1 MIRYIIYKFRH
12 SISTKLFSVF
22 IFLAVIIFLTNI
34 SVNAYINK
42 SLQKLDTV
50 YSSNI
55 ISNKLSDKLKEVQSN
70 VYEYLN
76 TKSSTAL
83 VNYYKS
89 EQEYRSLMESLNDRL
104 VDNDM
109 LMLEKNIR
117 SMSDSYLSLTDE
129 TVKEKR
135 GRNVEKYKKSYEEAK
150 MLNQYIHSFISN
162 LNTEQ
167 LKQNSRNYQVLM
179 VSLNYTEVIS
189 LVILSIIVVI
199 SLCLLV
205 LILKNIIKPLVQL
218 AHNANEV
225 AQGNFNSDF
234 IMPKSEDEVGIL
246 YSTFDTMLKS
256 IKQYIEQITED
267 MENEQLFKEQ
277 QLMMENHL
285 KDAQLKYLQA
295 QINPHFLFNSLNAG
309 TQLAILE
316 EAEQTGQFL
325 EKMADFFRYN
335 VRKMEQDTTLKEEIQ
350 VVDNYIYIINVRMT
364 GDIRFRKD
372 IPEDMED
379 VMVPSMILQPVVENA
394 VKHGISAM
402 DSEGEILLTVKEE
415 EDSIAIIIKDNG
427 VGMSEDKIQD
437 ILSGEMASSPA
448 DSSST
453 GIGLNNVINRLR
465 LYYGKENL
473 MTIYSDGNSS
483 GTEVRIIIPKKGN
496 SGRKGA
502 NHVSNYY
509 RR

>member
-1 MIRYIIYKFRH
+1 MIRHIIYKFRH

-34 SVNAYINK
+34 SVNAYISK

-55 ISNKLSDKLKEVQSN
+55 ISNKLSDKLIEVQSN

-76 TKSSTAL
+76 TKSSASL
-83 VNYYKS
+83 VSYYKS
-89 EQEYRSLMESLNDRL
+89 EQEYRGLMESLNDQL
-104 VDNDM
+104 IDNEM

-117 SMSDSYLSLTDE
+117 NMSDTYLTLTDE

-135 GRNVEKYKKSYEEAK
+135 GRNVEKYKKSYEDAK
-150 MLNQYIHSFISN
+150 KLNQYIHSFISN

-167 LKQNSRNYQVLM
+167 LKQNSQNYQKLM
-179 VSLNYTEVIS
+179 VSLNYTEVLS
-189 LVILSIIVVI
+189 LAILIIIVVI

-234 IMPKSEDEVGIL
+234 IMPKSEDEVGLL

-256 IKQYIEQITED
+256 IKHYIEQITED
-267 MENEQLFKEQ
+267 MENEQRFKEQ
-277 QLMMENHL
+277 QLLMENHL

-309 TQLAILE
+309 AQLAILE
-316 EAEQTGQFL
+316 EADQTGLFL

-335 VRKMEQDTTLKEEIQ
+335 VRKMEQDTTLKEEIEI
-350 VVDNYIYIINVRMT
+350 VDNYIYIINVRMT
-364 GDIRFRKD
+364 GDIHFRKEV
-372 IPEDMED
+372 PEGLTD

-394 VKHGISAM
+394 VKHGISGM
-402 DSEGEILLTVKEE
+402 DSDGEIVLTVTEE
-415 EDSIAIIIKDNG
+415 EKNITITIKDNG
-427 VGMSEDKIQD
+427 IGMSMDKIEEV
-437 ILSGEMASSPA
+437 LSDGPVSSEA
-448 DSSST
+448 GDST
-453 GIGLNNVINRLR
+453 GIGLNNVRNRLM
-465 LYYGKENL
+465 LYYGSENL
-473 MTIYSDGNSS
+473 MTIQSDGINR
-483 GTEVRIIIPKKGN
+483 GTEVKIIIPGRGN
-496 SGRKGA
+496 TRQGGV
-502 NHVSNYY
+502 NYVSNSN

>member
-1 MIRYIIYKFRH
+1 MIRHIIYKFRH

-34 SVNAYINK
+34 SVNAYISK

-55 ISNKLSDKLKEVQSN
+55 ISNKLSDKLIEVQSN

-76 TKSSTAL
+76 TKSSASL
-83 VNYYKS
+83 VSYYKS
-89 EQEYRSLMESLNDRL
+89 EQEYRELMESLNDRL
-104 VDNDM
+104 IDNEM

-117 SMSDSYLSLTDE
+117 NMSDTYLTLTDE

-135 GRNVEKYKKSYEEAK
+135 GRNVEKYKKSYEDAK
-150 MLNQYIHSFISN
+150 KLNQYIHSFISN

-167 LKQNSRNYQVLM
+167 LKQNSQNYQKLM
-179 VSLNYTEVIS
+179 VSLNYTEVLS
-189 LVILSIIVVI
+189 LAILIIIVVI

-234 IMPKSEDEVGIL
+234 IMPKSEDEVGLL

-256 IKQYIEQITED
+256 IKHYIEQITED
-267 MENEQLFKEQ
+267 MENEQRFKEQ
-277 QLMMENHL
+277 QLLMENHL

-309 TQLAILE
+309 AQLAILE
-316 EAEQTGQFL
+316 EADQTGLFL

-335 VRKMEQDTTLKEEIQ
+335 VRKMEQDTTLKEEIEI
-350 VVDNYIYIINVRMT
+350 VDNYIYIINVRMT
-364 GDIRFRKD
+364 GDIHFRKEV
-372 IPEDMED
+372 PEGLAD

-394 VKHGISAM
+394 VKHGISGM
-402 DSEGEILLTVKEE
+402 DSDGEIVLTVTEE
-415 EDSIAIIIKDNG
+415 EKNITITIKDNG
-427 VGMSEDKIQD
+427 IGMSMDKIEEV
-437 ILSGEMASSPA
+437 LSDGPVSSEA
-448 DSSST
+448 GDST
-453 GIGLNNVINRLR
+453 GIGLNNVRNRLM
-465 LYYGKENL
+465 LYYGSENL
-473 MTIYSDGNSS
+473 MTIQRD
-483 GTEVRIIIPKKGN
+483 
-496 SGRKGA
+496 RKS
-502 NHVSNYY
+502 VV
-509 RR
+509 

>member
-1 MIRYIIYKFRH
+1 MIRHIIYKFRH

-34 SVNAYINK
+34 SVNAYISK

-55 ISNKLSDKLKEVQSN
+55 VSNKLSDKLKEVQSN

-89 EQEYRSLMESLNDRL
+89 EQEYRGLMESLNDQL
-104 VDNDM
+104 IDNDM

-117 SMSDSYLSLTDE
+117 SMSDTYLNLTDE

-135 GRNVEKYKKSYEEAK
+135 GRNVEKYKKSYEETK
-150 MLNQYIHSFISN
+150 RLNQYIHSFISN

-167 LKQNSRNYQVLM
+167 LKQNSRNYQILM
-179 VSLNYTEVIS
+179 VSLNYTEVLS

-199 SLCLLV
+199 SLFLLV
-205 LILKNIIKPLVQL
+205 LILKNIIRPLVQL

-234 IMPKSEDEVGIL
+234 IMPKSEDEVGLL

-256 IKQYIEQITED
+256 IKHYIEQITED
-267 MENEQLFKEQ
+267 MENEQLLKEQ
-277 QLMMENHL
+277 QLLMENHL

-309 TQLAILE
+309 AQLAILE
-316 EAEQTGQFL
+316 EADQTGLFL

-335 VRKMEQDTTLKEEIQ
+335 VRKMEQDTTLKEEILI
-350 VVDNYIYIINVRMT
+350 VDNYIYIINVRMT
-364 GDIRFRKD
+364 GDIHFRKEV
-372 IPEDMED
+372 PEDLAD

-394 VKHGISAM
+394 VKHGISGM
-402 DSEGEILLTVKEE
+402 DSDGEIVLKVIEE
-415 EDSIAIIIKDNG
+415 EKNITIIIKDNG
-427 VGMSEDKIQD
+427 IGMSMDKIED
-437 ILSGEMASSPA
+437 ILSGGPVSSESS
-448 DSSST
+448 DSA
-453 GIGLNNVINRLR
+453 GIGLSNVRNRLR
-465 LYYGKENL
+465 LYYGMENL
-473 MTIYSDGNSS
+473 MSLHSDGINK
-483 GTEVRIIIPKKGN
+483 GTEVRIVIPEKGN
-496 SGRKGA
+496 NRRKGA
-502 NHVSNYY
+502 NHVSNSY